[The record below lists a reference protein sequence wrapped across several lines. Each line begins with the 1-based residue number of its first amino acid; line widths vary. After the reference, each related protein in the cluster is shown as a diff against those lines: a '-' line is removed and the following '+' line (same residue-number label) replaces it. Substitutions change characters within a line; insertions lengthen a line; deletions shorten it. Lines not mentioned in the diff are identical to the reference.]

1 VAAPRRNRVD
11 LDMIIHRSLKFVS
24 TLILLTYFSLIT
36 PASSVKAQPR
46 PSTQTASSTSQAAPD
61 PVMTTVRAG
70 ESAPFT
76 GTLFSV
82 SAAAQMLANLELTQ
96 ERCDIQ
102 TNTRVRLTE
111 ANMQLTI
118 DTERA
123 RFTALEYRLNE
134 ITKVKNDQINFLL
147 RQHRPR
153 PWYES
158 GEFWFGLGSVVGV
171 IITVAAGYALGQ
183 AYN

>member
-1 VAAPRRNRVD
+1 MLIKYIREHLSHLSVIS
-11 LDMIIHRSLKFVS
+11 MIA
-24 TLILLTYFSLIT
+24 YFASIM
-36 PASSVKAQPR
+36 PASSAHAQPR
-46 PSTQTASSTSQAAPD
+46 PTTAPAAATATLPSPE

-70 ESAPFT
+70 EAAPFT

-123 RFTALEYRLNE
+123 RFTALEYRLRE
-134 ITKVKNDQINFLL
+134 VTRIKNDQINFLL

>member
-1 VAAPRRNRVD
+1 
-11 LDMIIHRSLKFVS
+11 MI
-24 TLILLTYFSLIT
+24 
-36 PASSVKAQPR
+36 
-46 PSTQTASSTSQAAPD
+46 
-61 PVMTTVRAG
+61 TVRAG
-70 ESAPFT
+70 DPAPFT
-76 GTLFSV
+76 GTLFST
-82 SAAAQMLANLELTQ
+82 SAAARLLADLELTQ

-102 TNTRVRLTE
+102 INSRIRLTE
-111 ANMQLTI
+111 ANMQLQI

-123 RFTALEYRLNE
+123 RLTALQFRMTEVTR
-134 ITKVKNDQINFLL
+134 IKNDQIDFLM

-153 PWYES
+153 AWYES

>member
-1 VAAPRRNRVD
+1 VTEKGFTRLRSASIALISLTAYVSSLLSAAP
-11 LDMIIHRSLKFVS
+11 
-24 TLILLTYFSLIT
+24 IT
-36 PASSVKAQPR
+36 ASAQPR
-46 PSTQTASSTSQAAPD
+46 PQPQTPASAPSE
-61 PVMTTVRAG
+61 PVMITVRVG
-70 ESAPFT
+70 DPAPFT
-76 GTLFSV
+76 GTLFST
-82 SAAAQMLANLELTQ
+82 SAAARLLADLELTQ

-102 TNTRVRLTE
+102 INSRVRLTE
-111 ANMQLTI
+111 ANMQLQI

-123 RFTALEYRLNE
+123 RLTALQFRMTEVTR
-134 ITKVKNDQINFLL
+134 IKNDQIDFLM

-153 PWYES
+153 AWYES

>member
-1 VAAPRRNRVD
+1 MINYIRDHLSIFSVLIVTAYFCTIMPVSRVSAQSRAA
-11 LDMIIHRSLKFVS
+11 
-24 TLILLTYFSLIT
+24 
-36 PASSVKAQPR
+36 
-46 PSTQTASSTSQAAPD
+46 STSASAPATPTSSD

-70 ESAPFT
+70 EAAPFT

-123 RFTALEYRLNE
+123 RFTALEYRLRE
-134 ITKVKNDQINFLL
+134 VTRIKNDQINFLL

>member
-1 VAAPRRNRVD
+1 MLIKYIREHLSHLSVIA
-11 LDMIIHRSLKFVS
+11 MIA
-24 TLILLTYFSLIT
+24 YFASIM
-36 PASSVKAQPR
+36 PASSAHAQPR
-46 PSTQTASSTSQAAPD
+46 PTTAPAAATATPPSPE

-70 ESAPFT
+70 EAAPFT

-82 SAAAQMLANLELTQ
+82 AAAAQMLANLELTQ

-102 TNTRVRLTE
+102 VSTRVRLTE

-134 ITKVKNDQINFLL
+134 VTRIKNDQINFLL
-147 RQHRPR
+147 RQHRPL

>member
-1 VAAPRRNRVD
+1 
-11 LDMIIHRSLKFVS
+11 
-24 TLILLTYFSLIT
+24 
-36 PASSVKAQPR
+36 
-46 PSTQTASSTSQAAPD
+46 
-61 PVMTTVRAG
+61 MTTVRAG
-70 ESAPFT
+70 DPAPFA
-76 GTLFSV
+76 GTLFST
-82 SAAAQMLANLELTQ
+82 SAAARLLADLELTQ

-102 TNTRVRLTE
+102 INSRVRLAE
-111 ANMQLTI
+111 ANMQLQI

-123 RFTALEYRLNE
+123 RLTALQFRMTEVTR
-134 ITKVKNDQINFLL
+134 IKNDQIDFLM

-153 PWYES
+153 AWYES

>member
-1 VAAPRRNRVD
+1 
-11 LDMIIHRSLKFVS
+11 MINYIRDHLSIFSV
-24 TLILLTYFSLIT
+24 LIVTAYFSTIMPVSRVSAQSRAASTSAST
-36 PASSVKAQPR
+36 PATPTSS
-46 PSTQTASSTSQAAPD
+46 D

-70 ESAPFT
+70 EAAPFT

-123 RFTALEYRLNE
+123 RFTALEYRLRE
-134 ITKVKNDQINFLL
+134 VTRIKNDQINFLL

>member
-1 VAAPRRNRVD
+1 
-11 LDMIIHRSLKFVS
+11 M
-24 TLILLTYFSLIT
+24 LIKCIRERLSFLSVIAVIAYFTSIM
-36 PASSVKAQPR
+36 PASHAHAQPR
-46 PSTQTASSTSQAAPD
+46 PTPAPAAAAAATPPSTE

-70 ESAPFT
+70 EAAPFT

-82 SAAAQMLANLELTQ
+82 AAAAQMLANLELTQ

-102 TNTRVRLTE
+102 VSTRVRLTE

-123 RFTALEYRLNE
+123 RFTALQYRLNE
-134 ITKVKNDQINFLL
+134 VTRIKNDQISFLM

-158 GEFWFGLGSVVGV
+158 GEFWFGLGAVVGV
-171 IITVAAGYALGQ
+171 VITVAAGYALGQ